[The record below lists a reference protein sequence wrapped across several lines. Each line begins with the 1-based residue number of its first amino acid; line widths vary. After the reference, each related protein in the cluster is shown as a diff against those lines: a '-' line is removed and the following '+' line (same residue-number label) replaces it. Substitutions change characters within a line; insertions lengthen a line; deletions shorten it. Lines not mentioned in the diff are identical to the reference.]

1 MPPHGVSVAPTSL
14 GLDAEVG
21 VVYDGSG
28 KLRSPHRS
36 PPATSAAPRVS
47 PPSIPPPP
55 KLKLQSSILPGDR
68 MPPSNAAVDINSTP
82 ASSVELDDLTHGRD
96 ANKISSSSPK
106 ETLEV
111 GPHSPNPIL
120 ALRHDDVHLST
131 GGDGIVDDDDD
142 DDADRF
148 LDQFMEH
155 YDRLDREEDL
165 RDDASRQDQEEPSQE
180 EDNDVMVPL
189 GEVDKRLIVD
199 EDEMQMQ
206 PPRQPWA
213 SISLLAAAT
222 APEIPLVDTA
232 SVSSSET
239 LATSSTLI
247 AFPRNSSPILATDD
261 SSPLDSYSYSY
272 PYSSPRQNGEMGL
285 ELKSSS
291 VSVPSATDS
300 TSPASATWS
309 TSESASVSRSRSFS
323 STYTSLSFGSE
334 SETSSCPQSSVDG
347 DDDLGRYSNGIQ
359 HPLPQAQPPMLAK
372 SATNSVLHAA
382 EVSVLGSPPA
392 LSRPFGG
399 NEDIGYIVSVPGPGF
414 LISKSLVHRD
424 LPLSSNMELSTRDD
438 DADSTRTTTHLTYH
452 DDEGDSNVHVE
463 DRAGEG
469 AGEGFDPH
477 QESQHIAVSKSWMG
491 GGVVMGQSEGRKDVE
506 VEILSHKHEGI
517 TRKKHDPAA
526 TEVKTTVKGEAEVEW
541 EYVIGDKPFAASNG
555 RLNAAFNGH
564 GIGGGRPPIAIVTP
578 DAVSSGVPIND
589 DTKLKTTSQRSPPTP
604 ISAMSLATPAMTLS
618 TTHALMK
625 DDLTCGSSTAVAAA
639 LAMSSWKQDTSSI
652 HKSDRSVSH
661 ADDGHDDE
669 KRRKRSG
676 VLEKGGRRDLS
687 SFLAISSSESS
698 SSSSND
704 DDDDHYGPVNSSSP
718 SQSQAVVNLRTQL
731 SRTPSISTVPSG
743 HMSPRPRIPAVS
755 RKNGSRF
762 SESESESESEEDEEE
777 EEEDN
782 DKNDEDDDVPLA
794 KRIPGALTAQKSIRR
809 QVRQERE
816 KKKQEKALRV
826 HAETTRTRLMTLRPG
841 AVPSSSHDTA
851 AAALVASQ
859 TTTHRSSRTLTRNGS
874 RTLNP
879 YSAEDLVRKRDMNGS
894 DGVEIV
900 TTTTPVDATSLYQQ
914 QALHSRNRS
923 KSVTRSLRDVRPSSA
938 TEPVPPVPILQSRPP
953 SSQSQRSKSVKEPS
967 SLPYHY
973 PTSPSPTPINS
984 SYAPSS
990 MTPLRPKR
998 SFHFHRPSIDRR
1010 PIGMDDPRSV
1020 PLPSDAEKRISGN
1033 VTHVIR
1039 SRPSTREGPQQHA
1052 TTFTTATPI
1061 TQHHRSLSRSRSSI
1075 DHASTTTMSEPAPPI
1090 PIAKISHGEYHNFVQ
1105 SQISR
1110 AGSNRNSADVDKH
1123 SRAPSRQHRVPAPP
1137 VSSASASSP
1146 ADPLPMISS
1155 KPELVVQQRVFIG
1168 NMQRFN
1174 MVEIG
1179 ASTTAGDIVE
1189 MIEAEGS
1196 FKDFV
1201 GSGGWMVFEVAQD
1214 FGMGTLFFFYP
1225 FLQRYVSICFN
1236 FVFFFFSRTPH
1247 KEL

>member
-1 MPPHGVSVAPTSL
+1 MPAHGVSVAPTSL
-14 GLDAEVG
+14 GLDAELG
-21 VVYDGSG
+21 VVYDRSE

-36 PPATSAAPRVS
+36 PPATSAAPQVS
-47 PPSIPPPP
+47 PPSMTPPP

-68 MPPSNAAVDINSTP
+68 MPLSNAAADINSIP
-82 ASSVELDDLTHGRD
+82 ASSVELDDMTHGRD
-96 ANKISSSSPK
+96 TNKITSSSPK

-111 GPHSPNPIL
+111 GSHSPNPIL
-120 ALRHDDVHLST
+120 ALRHDDVYLSM
-131 GGDGIVDDDDD
+131 GGESIVDDDDD
-142 DDADRF
+142 DDDADHF

-189 GEVDKRLIVD
+189 GKVDKRLVVD
-199 EDEMQMQ
+199 EGGDEMQMQ
-206 PPRQPWA
+206 PPRQPWS
-213 SISLLAAAT
+213 SISLLAAAI
-222 APEIPLVDTA
+222 APEIPLVDSA

-239 LATSSTLI
+239 LATSATLTG
-247 AFPRNSSPILATDD
+247 FPRTGSPILAPDD
-261 SSPLDSYSYSY
+261 PSLLDSYSYTY

-291 VSVPSATDS
+291 VSIPSVTDS

-347 DDDLGRYSNGIQ
+347 DDDIGRYSNGIQ
-359 HPLPQAQPPMLAK
+359 HPLPPPQPPMLVK
-372 SATNSVLHAA
+372 SATKSVLHAA

-399 NEDIGYIVSVPGPGF
+399 NEDIGYIVSVPGPV
-414 LISKSLVHRD
+414 LISKSPVHRD
-424 LPLSSNMELSTRDD
+424 LPLSSTMELSTKDD
-438 DADSTRTTTHLTYH
+438 DTNSTRTTTHLTYR
-452 DDEGDSNVHVE
+452 DEGDSDVRVE

-477 QESQHIAVSKSWMG
+477 QESQHNAVSKSWMG
-491 GGVVMGQSEGRKDVE
+491 GGVVMGQYEGRKDVE
-506 VEILSHKHEGI
+506 VEVLSQKYGEGI
-517 TRKKHDPAA
+517 SRKKQDLAA
-526 TEVKTTVKGEAEVEW
+526 TEVKTAVKAEAEVEW

-555 RLNAAFNGH
+555 RLNAAAFNGH
-564 GIGGGRPPIAIVTP
+564 GMGGGRPAIAIVTP
-578 DAVSSGVPIND
+578 DAVSSGTPIND
-589 DTKLKTTSQRSPPTP
+589 DTKLKTTTSQYSPPTP
-604 ISAMSLATPAMTLS
+604 LSATSLATPAMTLS

-639 LAMSSWKQDTSSI
+639 LAMSSWKQDPSELAEGSSSYSSI
-652 HKSDRSVSH
+652 HKSNRSMSH
-661 ADDGHDDE
+661 ADDDHDDDE
-669 KRRKRSG
+669 KRRKRTG
-676 VLEKGGRRDLS
+676 ALEKGGRKDMS

-704 DDDDHYGPVNSSSP
+704 DDNDDHYGPVDSSSP
-718 SQSQAVVNLRTQL
+718 SQSQAVVNLRPQL
-731 SRTPSISTVPSG
+731 SRTSSINATPSG
-743 HMSPRPRIPAVS
+743 HMSPRSRIPAVS
-755 RKNGSRF
+755 RDDGSRF
-762 SESESESESEEDEEE
+762 SESESESESEEDES
-777 EEEDN
+777 EEDEDEDDKN

-841 AVPSSSHDTA
+841 AVPSSSHDTG

-859 TTTHRSSRTLTRNGS
+859 TTAHRSSRTLTRNGS
-874 RTLNP
+874 RSLNP
-879 YSAEDLVRKRDMNGS
+879 YSPEDLVRKRDMNGS
-894 DGVEIV
+894 DGVETV

-938 TEPVPPVPILQSRPP
+938 TEPLPPVPVLQSRPP
-953 SSQSQRSKSVKEPS
+953 SSQSQRSKSVKDTS
-967 SLPYHY
+967 SLPYHF

-1020 PLPSDAEKRISGN
+1020 PLPSDAEKRISVN
-1033 VTHVIR
+1033 STNVIR
-1039 SRPSTREGPQQHA
+1039 PRPPTREGSQQQ
-1052 TTFTTATPI
+1052 TTSTFTTATPI

-1075 DHASTTTMSEPAPPI
+1075 ERPSPTTISEPVPPI
-1090 PIAKISHGEYHNFVQ
+1090 PIARTSHGEYHK
-1105 SQISR
+1105 IC
-1110 AGSNRNSADVDKH
+1110 
-1123 SRAPSRQHRVPAPP
+1123 
-1137 VSSASASSP
+1137 
-1146 ADPLPMISS
+1146 S
-1155 KPELVVQQRVFIG
+1155 KFYHLRFI
-1168 NMQRFN
+1168 
-1174 MVEIG
+1174 
-1179 ASTTAGDIVE
+1179 
-1189 MIEAEGS
+1189 
-1196 FKDFV
+1196 
-1201 GSGGWMVFEVAQD
+1201 
-1214 FGMGTLFFFYP
+1214 
-1225 FLQRYVSICFN
+1225 
-1236 FVFFFFSRTPH
+1236 FFFFASRV
-1247 KEL
+1247 